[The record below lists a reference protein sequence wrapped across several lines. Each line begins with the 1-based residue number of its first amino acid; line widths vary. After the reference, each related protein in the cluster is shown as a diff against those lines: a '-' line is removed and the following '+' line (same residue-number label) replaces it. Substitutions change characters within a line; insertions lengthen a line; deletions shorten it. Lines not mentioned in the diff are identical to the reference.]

1 MIVDS
6 SATTARPSASAVAT
20 SGWIRTSG
28 LGRGDRGH
36 VRVEVGEHPVDDG
49 LAQPQL
55 RVAVRAGA
63 ELAESAGLGDRRLL
77 ALLGGHHRSEA
88 HTSDLPSLLRISSA
102 VFCLKKINNIP
113 LTIPF
118 YPFTIY
124 LHIN

>member
-63 ELAESAGLGDRRLL
+63 DLPDSAGLGDRRLL
-77 ALLGGHHRSEA
+77 ALLAGRPPLEVARFDRAGRVGNTGRGTASRRVGK
-88 HTSDLPSLLRISSA
+88 TGVGTRRYTGSA
-102 VFCLKKINNIP
+102 K
-113 LTIPF
+113 
-118 YPFTIY
+118 
-124 LHIN
+124 